1 MPELRKD
8 PITGHWV
15 LLSPKRTG
23 RPTDFAKESVDATQR
38 SDECPFCPGNEAM
51 TPPEVFAVPITGK
64 GKGKGWQIRIVPN
77 KFAAVESAAEF
88 GRHGE
93 GLFERLDGAGIHEV
107 IIENPDHGATLATLP
122 EPAIEDVLRAYQG
135 RFRAIEKD
143 GQFSYVLIFK
153 NQGPDAGATLEHGH
167 SQLVALPVV
176 PPRARQELDGAR
188 AHFLARKRCIYCD
201 IIREEAE
208 GVRFV
213 TGNDVFVVLVPFASR
228 FAWEVWLLP
237 RWHRARFTRASEG
250 ELSSLAPVLKTTLA
264 SLDKALGRPPYNL
277 IVQSAPFRED
287 SDEHYHWHIEI
298 APRLS
303 KLAGFEWATGTYIN
317 SVPPEEAARKLR
329 EIMHLA
335 PPGS

>member
-8 PITGHWV
+8 PITGDWV

-23 RPTDFAKESVDATQR
+23 RPTDFAKKSADAASR
-38 SDECPFCPGNEAM
+38 SDGCPFCPGNEAM
-51 TPPEVFAVPITGK
+51 TPPEVFTVPMTGK
-64 GKGKGWQIRIVPN
+64 GEGWQIRVVPN
-77 KFAAVESAAEF
+77 KFPAVEPAGAVGE
-88 GRHGE
+88 HGE

-122 EPAIEDVLRAYQG
+122 ESAIEDVLRAYQS

-153 NQGPDAGATLEHGH
+153 NHGPEAGATLEHGH

-188 AHFLARKRCIYCD
+188 AHFLAHKRCIYCD
-201 IIREEAE
+201 IIREEAA

-213 TGNDVFVVLVPFASR
+213 TGNDDFVVLAPFASR

-237 RWHRARFTRASEG
+237 RRHRARFAQASEA

-264 SLDKALGRPPYNL
+264 SLDEALGLPSYNL
-277 IVQSAPFRED
+277 IVQSAPVRDD

-303 KLAGFEWATGTYIN
+303 KLAGFEWATGAYIN
-317 SVPPEEAARKLR
+317 SMPPEEAARKLR

-335 PPGS
+335 PPGP